1 MRRGPQ
7 ESLHCTD
14 GAPSPLLWC
23 PSFGPPM
30 KTGNFTV
37 LMKCQPIPYRNLCHS
52 WFIFFLC
59 STAQT
64 TLHIRIRP
72 SLFHHYHWD
81 ASLSHLRTASHHSNG
96 MPLSLGSSPAVFAS
110 LSFHWQPD
118 FVHLWRVCAVAVA
131 NWWDGSWAKQFSCAI
146 FAQTMQKHLTE
157 LTDLCNTVQTTIQ
170 ICSRPS
176 LSKYISI
183 LVSQLSERRDVAR

>member
-52 WFIFFLC
+52 WFIFFCVALHKPLSISVLDPPFSIIIIETHLC
-59 STAQT
+59 LIWERPPIIQMECPYLWVPLLQSSPHCPFIDSQT
-64 TLHIRIRP
+64 SYICAVFVLLQLQTGEMAVGQSNSLVP
-72 SLFHHYHWD
+72 SLPRPCRNIWRSWLTCAIPYK
-81 ASLSHLRTASHHSNG
+81 
-96 MPLSLGSSPAVFAS
+96 PLSRSAVDP
-110 LSFHWQPD
+110 HYP
-118 FVHLWRVCAVAVA
+118 
-131 NWWDGSWAKQFSCAI
+131 
-146 FAQTMQKHLTE
+146 
-157 LTDLCNTVQTTIQ
+157 NT
-170 ICSRPS
+170 SRS
-176 LSKYISI
+176 
-183 LVSQLSERRDVAR
+183 